1 MPISFETYQKIQ
13 ELYEIGLSQTRIAKK
28 LGITQK
34 TVSRWVTA
42 DESAFYELKNTR
54 FFYLDQYKEFLLEQI
69 RACPQIKTTNLF
81 YKTQDAFSDF
91 ECPRSAF
98 YRYVLQL
105 KRDYGFEKFTGRQTQ
120 PREDTPPGYEAQV
133 DFGQC
138 KMLDMYHRQIRVY
151 FFCMVLSY
159 SRMHFVYFSSDPF
172 TTETAIKAHEY
183 AFRYFGG
190 RTQTIMYD
198 QDRVFVVSENLG
210 NIIFVE
216 QFEDFV
222 KEIGYSV
229 MLCRPRDP
237 QTKGKVES
245 FVKYVKENF
254 LVGTVFTGI
263 DSLNSAALRWLDT
276 EANGT
281 RNYDTKFIP
290 RDLFLEES
298 PYLQKVEYRSGYQN
312 NFRSVSTKYDV
323 TWEGS
328 RYQLD
333 KALVNIKDTLR
344 IEEENGA
351 LLMYRVSDEKLVHH
365 CQKAEHPGEKIN
377 TVPSVADRA
386 VSLTAVKRLFGNSK
400 TVSAFVEGID
410 QNCTRYKTAHYRWVL
425 KLAKVC
431 SLDELEEAMEHCI
444 ETGIY
449 GTHELIAFLIHRHG
463 EARVRRLVGNYM
475 FYQCKARAGELDK
488 EAEACQ
494 TSEK

>member
-1 MPISFETYQKIQ
+1 MISFETYQKIQ
-13 ELYEIGLSQTRIAKK
+13 DLYEIGLSKSRIAKK
-28 LGITQK
+28 LGVTER

-42 DESAFYELKNTR
+42 DETEFYEMKNTR
-54 FFYLDQYKEFLLEQI
+54 FFYLDQYKEFMLEQI
-69 RACPQIKTTNLF
+69 RAFPQIKTTNLY
-81 YKTQDAFSDF
+81 YKTQDAFADF
-91 ECPRSAF
+91 DCPRSAF
-98 YRYVLQL
+98 YRYVMQL

-133 DFGQC
+133 DFGQS
-138 KMLDMYHRQIRVY
+138 KMLDMYGRQIRVY

-159 SRMHFVYFSSDPF
+159 SRMHFVYFSAEPF
-172 TTETAIKAHEY
+172 NTGTAIKAHEC

-229 MLCRPRDP
+229 VLCRPRDP

-263 DSLNSAALRWLDT
+263 DSLNSAALRWLDV

-281 RNYDTKFIP
+281 RNYDTRFIP
-290 RDLFLEES
+290 RDMFLEEI
-298 PYLQKVEYRSGYQN
+298 PHLQKVHYRSGYQN
-312 NFRSVSTKYDV
+312 NFRSVSAKFDI
-323 TWEGS
+323 TWDGS

-333 KALVNIKDTLR
+333 KSLVNIKDTLR

-386 VSLTAVKRLFGNSK
+386 VSLTSVKRMFSNSK
-400 TVSAFVEGID
+400 AVCQYVEGID
-410 QNCTRYKTAHYRWVL
+410 KHCTRYKTAHYKWIL
-425 KLAKVC
+425 KLAKC
-431 SLDELEEAMEHCI
+431 CALDELEEAMEHCI
-444 ETGIY
+444 AVEQFNS
-449 GTHELIAFLIHRHG
+449 HELIAFLIYRHG
-463 EARVRRLVGNYM
+463 EARLKKSLGNYM
-475 FYQCKARAGELDK
+475 FYHCKQRAKELEQ
-488 EAEACQ
+488 EATACQ
-494 TSEK
+494 PSEK